1 MTRRTQGRHRATDC
15 ISQVCP
21 GNGETC
27 RMRFDSPMTQ
37 ARRILAR
44 NRVTDCVFQDLP
56 GFQKSPNQKRWTWR
70 YIVGCRKES
79 SRVHRRH
86 LDTTSSII
94 RMPKLRECSQKKM
107 RTYVGYGRQACFELG
122 DEGGRNPQDHSPR
135 SNFENNFPVNT
146 ATWCI
151 FARDCLRGC
160 QNYFFSN
167 TQDILDILTGSLLEN
182 EQYGEPVIFA
192 RRRQI
197 FSRRPDRW

>member
-1 MTRRTQGRHRATDC
+1 MAKRSRPFTDEASKHATASSKSKTGRQTSSRAGCSATAKKELTVDLRSKKRRNPMSMTRRTQGRHRATDC

-37 ARRILAR
+37 ARRIQAR

-56 GFQKSPNQKRWTWR
+56 GFQRSPNQKRWTWR

-94 RMPKLRECSQKKM
+94 RMPKHRECSQKKM
-107 RTYVGYGRQACFELG
+107 RT
-122 DEGGRNPQDHSPR
+122 
-135 SNFENNFPVNT
+135 
-146 ATWCI
+146 
-151 FARDCLRGC
+151 
-160 QNYFFSN
+160 
-167 TQDILDILTGSLLEN
+167 
-182 EQYGEPVIFA
+182 
-192 RRRQI
+192 
-197 FSRRPDRW
+197 